1 MRISFQKFKNLMQLV
16 ALSLFLGASCNKET
30 PPPTLS
36 GPKTQE
42 LVRRVPEKE
51 PDWVFGVNE
60 KDGDKD
66 LYFVGISKKFR
77 EERPEDSNVI

>member
-1 MRISFQKFKNLMQLV
+1 MRISFQKNKNLIQLV
-16 ALSLFLGASCNKET
+16 AALSLFLGASCNKET

-42 LVRRVPEKE
+42 LVRRIPEKE

-60 KDGDKD
+60 KDADKD
-66 LYFVGISKKFR
+66 LYFTPLGGKSMLGRLK
-77 EERPEDSNVI
+77 PAM